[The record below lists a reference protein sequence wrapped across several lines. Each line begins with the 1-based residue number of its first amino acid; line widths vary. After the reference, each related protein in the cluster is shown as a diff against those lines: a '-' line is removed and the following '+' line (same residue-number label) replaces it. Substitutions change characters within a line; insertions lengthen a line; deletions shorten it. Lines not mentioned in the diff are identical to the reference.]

1 MHSTY
6 TTYRSE
12 GGLLP
17 EDILVQLLESK
28 EPDQRAK
35 AFGFSAEAEL
45 EAELNRAWTEARSA
59 WKSLQLSLHRVAGSD
74 TGATRDQWLRP
85 LLRVLGY
92 ELVYQNQA
100 ATVNESGETY
110 HISHRCGGP
119 EGLPVHLV
127 GFSTPLGQKAK
138 GQKRSPYAM
147 VQEYLNRS
155 DHVWALLS
163 NGAKLWLLRAT
174 QRVARPSFI
183 EWDLAAMMDGGL
195 YDDFRALYRLCHVS
209 RFPLSVDAAPTSWI
223 EQYASRAHS
232 EGGRIRDGLRDGVK
246 QALDTLGSGFLQHP
260 DNAALRSA
268 AASGVLSAGEYYR
281 ELLRLIYR
289 LLFLMVA
296 EERHLLLP
304 DSDDSSP
311 YMFIYEE
318 AFGMERLRRLVD
330 HHATRSMP
338 SGFSDLWQGLLSTF
352 ELFASHPDGESPLPI
367 PALNGQLFSAS
378 ALPHL
383 MQAGLENHVL
393 LAALRPITVLPGEE
407 RRRVNYAALD
417 VEELG
422 SVYESLLDYTPQWV
436 QDGERWAFELSAGS
450 DRKSTGSYYT
460 PPELVG
466 ALIESSLSHLIEE
479 RKREPDPVSAL
490 LSLTVC
496 DPACGSGHF
505 LLAAARA
512 IARAVAQ
519 ARFQEQE
526 PTPDQFRVAL
536 REVIEHSI
544 YGVDK
549 NPLAV
554 DLCKV
559 ALWIEGHTPGQP
571 LSFLDHRIRLGDS
584 LVGVFDL
591 QAPEV
596 SVPDGAFLV
605 KTGDDKAPAQRLKKR
620 NTAEKRGVQHFES
633 LDPRAADSW
642 QLDALAQ
649 SYNQLDRMKSDSVDA
664 VHAKESQYQQSRD
677 LNPVWQ
683 RDWQRANLAVAP
695 FFAELTPDNE
705 MRVPTTV
712 HLQQAARDQ
721 EVSNA
726 VVAYANQLAREHH
739 FFHWPLEFPE
749 VFHRGGFDAVLGNPP
764 WERVK
769 LQQKEWFQARRPEVA
784 RAANRARRVESVE
797 RLQAEDPALW
807 REFQQASHEAEAA
820 SGFARTSGRF
830 PFGGVG
836 DVNTYA
842 LFAELARDLMGPQG
856 MAGVV
861 VPTAIATDYTYRDF
875 FGDLLKQRQ
884 LRSLYDFENRAK
896 LFPGVHSSY
905 KFGLLTLD
913 SRPVERAHFGFFLEH
928 VEDMRDRMRVFDL
941 TRPDLV
947 QVNPNTATCPV
958 FRTRADA
965 EITAGIYRRV
975 PVLINEGTHENPW
988 GIQFSR
994 MMDMAND
1001 SHLFRSEPGPDRV
1014 PLYEAKMM
1022 HQFDHRWGTYDGGQV
1037 RDTTDAERSD
1047 PDFRVTPH
1055 YWVDKREV
1063 EERVP
1068 TDWHHQWFIGFRNI
1082 TNATNERTVLA
1093 AVVPWAGA
1101 GDELPLVF
1109 PCEGSV
1115 ASTTLMANLNSI
1127 ATDYVARQ
1135 KVGGT
1140 HLSYFLLKQ
1149 FPILPPEAYSP
1160 ADVAF
1165 ITQRVVEL
1173 VYTAWELQPF
1183 ARDIGYDGAPFAWDP
1198 DRRAVLRAELDGY
1211 YAHLYGL
1218 SRTELQ
1224 YILDPQSVKGSGFP
1238 GKTFPTLK
1246 RGELRA
1252 YGEYRTERLVLAA
1265 YDALAYRFQDRKRT
1279 QPAG

>member
-1 MHSTY
+1 MPHTY

-17 EDILVQLLESK
+17 EDILLQVLDPQQV
-28 EPDQRAK
+28 DQRAK
-35 AFGFSAEAEL
+35 AFGFSTEAEL

-59 WKSLQLSLHRVAGSD
+59 WRSMQLSLHRVVGSD
-74 TGATRDQWLRP
+74 TGVTRDQWLRP

-92 ELVYQNQA
+92 ELEYQSQA
-100 ATVNESGETY
+100 ATVQESGETY

-119 EGLPVHLV
+119 DGLPVHLV
-127 GFSTPLGQKAK
+127 GFSTPLGQKTK
-138 GQKRSPYAM
+138 GQKRSPYAV

-163 NGAKLWLLRAT
+163 NGSKLWLLRAT

-183 EWDLAAMMDGGL
+183 EWDLAAMMDGGH
-195 YDDFRALYRLCHVS
+195 YDDFRALYRLCHATRLPMS
-209 RFPLSVDAAPTSWI
+209 ADAAPTSWI

-246 QALDTLGSGFLQHP
+246 EALDTLGNGFLQHAA
-260 DNAALRSA
+260 NGALRAA
-268 AASGVLSAGEYYR
+268 AASGALTASDYYR

-296 EERHLLLP
+296 EERGLLLP
-304 DSDDSSP
+304 EGEDAAATA
-311 YMFIYEE
+311 FIYRE
-318 AFGMERLRRLVD
+318 AFGMERLRGLVD
-330 HHATRSMP
+330 HHARRSMP
-338 SGFSDLWQGLLSTF
+338 SGFSDLWQGLLATF
-352 ELFASHPDGESPLPI
+352 DLFTSHAAGASPLPI
-367 PALNGQLFSAS
+367 PPLNGQLFSED

-383 MQAGLENHVL
+383 VAAELDNHEL
-393 LAALRPITVLPGEE
+393 LKALRPITILPGNDA
-407 RRRVNYAALD
+407 RRVNYAALD

-422 SVYESLLDYTPQWV
+422 SVYESLLDYAPQLQ
-436 QDGERWAFELSAGS
+436 QDGERWEFQLSAGS
-450 DRKSTGSYYT
+450 ERKSTGSYYT

-512 IARAVAQ
+512 LARAVAQ
-519 ARFQEQE
+519 ARFNELE
-526 PTPDQFRVAL
+526 PAPDQFREAL

-584 LVGVFDL
+584 LVGVLEL
-591 QAPEV
+591 QTTDV
-596 SVPDGAFLV
+596 SVPDGAFAV
-605 KTGDDKAPAQRLKKR
+605 KTGDDKVVAQRLKKR
-620 NTAEKRGVQHFES
+620 NMAEKKGVQHFET
-633 LDPRAADSW
+633 LDSRAADSW
-642 QLDALAQ
+642 HLDALAQ
-649 SYNQLDRMKSDSVDA
+649 SYSDLDRMPSHTVEG
-664 VHAKESQYQQSRD
+664 VHAKASQYQRSRD

-683 RDWQRANLAVAP
+683 HDWERANLSVAP
-695 FFAELTPDNE
+695 FFATLTVENE
-705 MRVPTTV
+705 SRVPTTV

-721 EVSNA
+721 EVPRE
-726 VVAYANQLAREHH
+726 VAGYVNDLASRHH

-769 LQQKEWFQARRPEVA
+769 LQQKEWFQTRRPEVA
-784 RAANRARRVESVE
+784 QADNRARRVESIE
-797 RLQAEDPALW
+797 RLQEDDPTLW
-807 REFQQASHEAEAA
+807 TAFQEASHEAEAA

-830 PFGGVG
+830 PLGGVG

-842 LFAELARDLMGPQG
+842 LFAELARDMMGPRG

-861 VPTAIATDYTYRDF
+861 VPTAIATDYTYRAF
-875 FGDLLKQRQ
+875 FGDLLKERQ

-896 LFPGVHSSY
+896 LFPGVHRSY

-913 SRPVERAHFGFFLEH
+913 RRPVERARFGFFLEH
-928 VEDMRDRMRVFDL
+928 VEDLGDPDRVFGL
-941 TRPDLV
+941 TGTDLV
-947 QVNPNTATCPV
+947 QVNPNTVTCPV

-975 PVLINEGTHENPW
+975 PVLINEGTQENPW
-988 GIQFSR
+988 GIHFATLLHMS
-994 MMDMAND
+994 ND
-1001 SHLFRSEPGPDRV
+1001 SHLFRSEPAPDRV

-1022 HQFDHRWGTYDGGQV
+1022 HQYDHRWGTYDGGDI
-1037 RDTTDAERSD
+1037 RDTTDAERRD
-1047 PDFRVTPH
+1047 PHFRVTPQ
-1055 YWVDKREV
+1055 YWVETREV
-1063 EERVP
+1063 EDRVP
-1068 TDWHHQWFIGFRNI
+1068 AEWHHQWFIGFRNI
-1082 TNATNERTVLA
+1082 ARGTDVRTVMA
-1093 AVVPWAGA
+1093 AVMPWAGVGNSA
-1101 GDELPLVF
+1101 PVLLPLTAV
-1109 PCEGSV
+1109 PLAGLLL
-1115 ASTTLMANLNSI
+1115 ASLN
-1127 ATDYVARQ
+1127 AVVTDYVARQ
-1135 KVGGT
+1135 KVGGAN
-1140 HLSYFLLKQ
+1140 LNFYLLKQ
-1149 FPILPPEAYSP
+1149 FPILPPDAYAP
-1160 ADVAF
+1160 EDVAF
-1165 ITQRVVEL
+1165 IAPRVVEL
-1173 VYTAWELQPF
+1173 VYTAWELEPF
-1183 ARDIGYDGAPFAWDP
+1183 ARDMGYEGPPFAWDP
-1198 DRRAVLRAELDGY
+1198 DRRAVLRADLDGY

-1218 SRTELQ
+1218 NRTELQ
-1224 YILDPQSVKGSGFP
+1224 YILDPAAVKGPEFP
-1238 GKTFPTLK
+1238 SKTFPTLK
-1246 RGELRA
+1246 RAEQKA

-1265 YDALAYRFQDRKRT
+1265 YDALAQRFRERERT